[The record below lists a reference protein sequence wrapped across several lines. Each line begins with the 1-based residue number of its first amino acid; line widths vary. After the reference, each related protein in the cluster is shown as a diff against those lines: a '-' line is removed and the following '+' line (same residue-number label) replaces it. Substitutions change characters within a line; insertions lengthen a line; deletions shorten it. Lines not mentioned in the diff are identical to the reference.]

1 MANKSREQK
10 QACIQKIVDLTSEK
24 GRLTVKEACAELHM
38 CRDTAGRYFQAAV
51 RTGKVIRYGRLG
63 LFRDQ
68 RATIDF
74 DLQRFSHRKT
84 SGAAK

>member
-1 MANKSREQK
+1 MANKSREQQ
-10 QACIQKIVDLTSEK
+10 QASVQRIIELTRER
-24 GRLTVKEACAELHM
+24 GRLTVKEACAELCM
-38 CRDTAGRYFQAAV
+38 CRDAAGKHFRAAAA
-51 RTGKVIRYGRLG
+51 TGEVIRYGRLG

-74 DLQRFSHRKT
+74 DLNRFSYRKN

>member
-10 QACIQKIVDLTSEK
+10 QACVQAIIELTRKK
-24 GRLTVKEACAELHM
+24 GRLTVKEACAELGL

-51 RTGKVIRYGRLG
+51 RTGMVIRYGRLG

-74 DLQRFSHRKT
+74 DLQRFSHRKDT
-84 SGAAK
+84 GACK

>member
-1 MANKSREQK
+1 MANKSRDQK
-10 QACIQKIVDLTSEK
+10 QSCVQAIIELTREK
-24 GRLTVKEACAELHM
+24 GRLTVKEACAEFHM

-74 DLQRFSHRKT
+74 DLQRFSHGKN
-84 SGAAK
+84 SGACK